1 MLIGTPSAKRFCGIE
16 GEDWEE
22 LYDDHKE
29 MSRTVGVRKPQEAQ
43 KAKAL
48 WKMKAAKVRKKTWDD
63 EIRRITSGVTLK
75 RGVGQLETTMRLATS
90 TKVSN
95 NGRSVDPVSK
105 DINYLHFGMENPYL
119 SLFLN

>member
-1 MLIGTPSAKRFCGIE
+1 MLIGTPSVKRFCGIE

-22 LYDDHKE
+22 LHDDHKE
-29 MSRTVGVRKPQEAQ
+29 MSRTVCVRKPQEAQ